1 MVNCGA
7 VILEGCLCSGLGE
20 GAGFTTLDWVTRQIQ
35 SKLGFAPHPG
45 TLNLSLA
52 GADWEAARAEM
63 EQEPGIAIE
72 PPTGFCAAKC
82 FTLIIDGRI
91 QGAAVIPEMPDYP
104 ADKLEII
111 APVSVRD
118 ALRLSDGDRITLQI
132 LIA

>member
-1 MVNCGA
+1 MNCGA
-7 VILEGCLCSGLGE
+7 VILEGCLRSGLGE
-20 GAGFTTLDWVTRQIQ
+20 GAGFTSLDWVARQFQ

-82 FTLIIDGRI
+82 FTLVIDGRI
-91 QGAAVIPEMPDYP
+91 QGAAVIPEVPDYP
-104 ADKLEII
+104 ADKLEIV

-118 ALRLSDGDRITLQI
+118 TLRLSDGDHITLQI